1 MTNTRKVILLAAA
14 LMLAVGVNG
23 FAKSSRSSGDA
34 WMGVYTQTVDHE
46 MARAF
51 NLKSERGVVINEVVE
66 DSPADK
72 AGLKEEDVIIG
83 ANGSK
88 IETSDDLTDM
98 VDDAKPGDKVTLD
111 VIRDGKEMQLAITL
125 GDRSDSNE
133 RSFSWTTPRVPVAPM
148 APMAPRNFAFNFDGL
163 DNGSFIGV
171 SMTDLTEQLGDYFGV
186 KNGNGVLVSDV
197 NRDSPAEKA
206 GIKAGDV
213 IVAIDGEK
221 VADSRDVRDLV
232 QDRKVGTTAS
242 IDVLRDHKPMTLKV
256 QVEKRKSGN
265 FFGYSYGSGKNS
277 VVSIPRMRG
286 LNFGSDDGDEL
297 DNTEFRQQME
307 ELRAKLAEM
316 KDELKTDK
324 DYQEQL
330 RQLKEE
336 LKELKAKLH

>member
-1 MTNTRKVILLAAA
+1 MTITRKVILLAVIM
-14 LMLAVGVNG
+14 MLAVGVNS

-98 VDDAKPGDKVTLD
+98 VDDAKPGDKITLD

-133 RSFSWTTPRVPVAPM
+133 RTFSWTSPTAPL
-148 APMAPRNFAFNFDGL
+148 AAMAPRNFAFNFNGH

-197 NRDSPAEKA
+197 DRDSPAEKA

-297 DNTEFRQQME
+297 DNTELRQQME
-307 ELRAKLAEM
+307 ELRAKLADM
-316 KDELKTDK
+316 KVELKNDK
-324 DYQEQL
+324 DLQEQL
-330 RQLKEE
+330 RELKEE

>member
-1 MTNTRKVILLAAA
+1 MTITRKVILLAAVM
-14 LMLAVGVNG
+14 MLAVGVNS

-88 IETSDDLTDM
+88 IETSDDLTDL

-133 RSFSWTTPRVPVAPM
+133 RDFSWTSPKAPM
-148 APMAPRNFAFNFDGL
+148 APMAPITPRNFAFNFNGY

-171 SMTDLTEQLGDYFGV
+171 SLTDLTEQLGDYFGV

-197 NRDSPAEKA
+197 DRDSPAEKA

-221 VADSRDVRDLV
+221 VSDSRDVQDLV
-232 QDRKVGTTAS
+232 QDRKAGTTAS

-256 QVEKRKSGN
+256 EVDKRKSGN
-265 FFGYSYGSGKNS
+265 FFGYSYGHGKNS
-277 VVSIPRMRG
+277 VVTIPRMRG
-286 LNFGSDDGDEL
+286 LNFGSDDGDEM
-297 DNTEFRQQME
+297 DNTELRQQLE
-307 ELRAKLAEM
+307 ELRAKMADLKVQM
-316 KDELKTDK
+316 KSDKEYQDELR
-324 DYQEQL
+324 E
-330 RQLKEE
+330 LKEE
-336 LKELKAKLH
+336 LKELRAKLH